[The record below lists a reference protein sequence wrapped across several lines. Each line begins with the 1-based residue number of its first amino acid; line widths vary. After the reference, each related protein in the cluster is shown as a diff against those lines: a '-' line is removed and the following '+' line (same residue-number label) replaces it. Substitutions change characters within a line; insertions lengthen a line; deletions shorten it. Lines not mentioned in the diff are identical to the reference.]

1 MRTRSICRTAPLALL
16 LASSLF
22 IAGCSDDADSDEAA
36 VKGVITGFFTDLAE
50 NRGTEACDRL
60 TTGTVRILSA
70 VAPSAGTAATCPD
83 NIRAVNG
90 QLSEEEK
97 EALKSAEVKAVTIS
111 GDTATVNPQ
120 DVEFEIDDTSSVLS
134 TVKAGPVQLK
144 NVDDEWKIESLG

>member
-1 MRTRSICRTAPLALL
+1 MTTRSIRGLAPLALL
-16 LASSLF
+16 LASLLVV
-22 IAGCSDDADSDEAA
+22 AGCGDDADSEEDA
-36 VKGVITGFFTDLAE
+36 VKGVVTGFFTDLAE

-97 EALKSAEVKAVTIS
+97 EALKSAEVRAVTVS
-111 GDTATVNPQ
+111 GETATVNPN
-120 DVEFEIDDTSSVLS
+120 DVEFEIEGTSSLLS
-134 TVKAGPVQLK
+134 SVKGGPVVLR

>member
-1 MRTRSICRTAPLALL
+1 MSRRGIRRLAPLALL
-16 LASSLF
+16 LVSTLVV
-22 IAGCSDDADSDEAA
+22 AGCSYSDSDEAG
-36 VKGVITGFFTDLAE
+36 VKDAITGFFTDLAE
-50 NRGTEACDRL
+50 NKGTEACNRL

-70 VAPSAGTAATCPD
+70 VAPAAGTAATCPD

-120 DVEFEIDDTSSVLS
+120 DVEFENEGTSGLLS
-134 TVKAGPVQLK
+134 AVKAGPAQLK
-144 NVDDEWKIESLG
+144 KIDDEWKIESLG

>member
-1 MRTRSICRTAPLALL
+1 MRPRSITRLAPLALVLAAL
-16 LASSLF
+16 LVV
-22 IAGCSDDADSDEAA
+22 AGCSDDSDSDAE
-36 VKGVITGFFTDLAE
+36 VKGVVTGFLTDLAE

-70 VAPSAGTAATCPD
+70 VAPAAGTAATCPD

-97 EALKSAEVKAVTIS
+97 EALKSAEVKAVTID

-120 DVEFEIDDTSSVLS
+120 DVEFEIEGTSSLLS
-134 TVKAGPVQLK
+134 SVKGGPVVLK

>member
-1 MRTRSICRTAPLALL
+1 MRPRSIRRIAPLALL
-16 LASSLF
+16 LASLVV
-22 IAGCSDDADSDEAA
+22 AGCGDDGDSGEDA
-36 VKGVITGFFTDLAE
+36 VKGVVTGFFTDLAD
-50 NRGTEACDRL
+50 NKGTEACNRL

-70 VAPSAGTAATCPD
+70 VAPAAGTPATCPD

-97 EALKSAEVKAVTIS
+97 EALRSAEVKAVTIN

-120 DVEFEIDDTSSVLS
+120 DVEFEIEGTSSLLS
-134 TVKAGPVQLK
+134 SVKGGPVQLK